1 MRAVA
6 SAVAVLL
13 LSLTHAQTPATKIKS
28 GDQLGV
34 LVQDVPNYSGEYT
47 VSTDGTISGRGFGR
61 ILVAQKSLPE
71 VEKTITSLMARYV
84 KSPRVT
90 LTLIRQR
97 PELVYITGAK
107 SVAIDF
113 IEGLDV
119 RQLLATAQLPPETDR
134 TEVNLFRNGNKLGTA
149 ILRDV
154 LLGKDALGSTR
165 LKAND
170 MVSVLPIESIRVW
183 ATGLVNRPGEQML
196 PVGTTIY
203 QLVAAAGGVSGALV
217 DDQELTIL
225 LRRGPEERTF
235 PIIPNGENPTLEPG
249 DTITVQAPRQA
260 RVTVAGEVRNPGT
273 FAVRSKSSVVA
284 AIARA
289 GGLTPLGSYLDVT
302 VIRGEQSIPLALG
315 EPTVTGKENPFPL
328 QDGDV
333 VMVRPNERFVLALGE
348 VNSKRSVYLRESKV
362 YRVADIIADAGGV
375 SSRGSTVRVYLGRKM
390 PNGNLQVIKLRF
402 DKFLKDGDLSQNPEV
417 KSGDVV
423 MVDTAKPTSVEL
435 ITQALTNSIYV
446 ATLRKF

>member
-1 MRAVA
+1 
-6 SAVAVLL
+6 
-13 LSLTHAQTPATKIKS
+13 
-28 GDQLGV
+28 
-34 LVQDVPNYSGEYT
+34 
-47 VSTDGTISGRGFGR
+47 
-61 ILVAQKSLPE
+61 
-71 VEKTITSLMARYV
+71 
-84 KSPRVT
+84 
-90 LTLIRQR
+90 
-97 PELVYITGAK
+97 
-107 SVAIDF
+107 
-113 IEGLDV
+113 
-119 RQLLATAQLPPETDR
+119 
-134 TEVNLFRNGNKLGTA
+134 
-149 ILRDV
+149 
-154 LLGKDALGSTR
+154 
-165 LKAND
+165 
-170 MVSVLPIESIRVW
+170 
-183 ATGLVNRPGEQML
+183 ML

-417 KSGDVV
+417 KTGDVV